1 MQTKHRNGRRRRSRG
16 RLAALALLFAGLIHP
31 LAAAEM
37 MHFKVGISE
46 PVNTVLALW
55 MAQAAGLYAAE
66 GLDVE
71 IISMNG
77 GSRGAQEL
85 QSGRIDAM
93 HVGLSSV
100 IKLNQ
105 DGGDLRTIASL
116 SNVIRFTLFAAPGV
130 RTAADLKGGAVGV
143 SAFGSESDSTVT
155 LALARLGLRR
165 EDVVLKEYG
174 GGMRRLEA
182 LKSGEIK
189 GTAINE
195 PVASLARE
203 AGLTALVDLVAEKI
217 PWLFSSIVVKA
228 SSLQSHRDVMIRL
241 LKASI
246 EGNYLAL
253 TDEKRA
259 KEVLAREAR
268 IVEAKIIDTSYDD
281 FKQQSPVNLEPSRPG
296 AQNIIDQFPV
306 LKSRNIDD
314 YIDAGILDGLK
325 QEGFFADMERK
336 YARR

>member
-1 MQTKHRNGRRRRSRG
+1 
-16 RLAALALLFAGLIHP
+16 
-31 LAAAEM
+31 
-37 MHFKVGISE
+37 
-46 PVNTVLALW
+46 
-55 MAQAAGLYAAE
+55 
-66 GLDVE
+66 
-71 IISMNG
+71 
-77 GSRGAQEL
+77 
-85 QSGRIDAM
+85 
-93 HVGLSSV
+93 
-100 IKLNQ
+100 
-105 DGGDLRTIASL
+105 
-116 SNVIRFTLFAAPGV
+116 
-130 RTAADLKGGAVGV
+130 
-143 SAFGSESDSTVT
+143 
-155 LALARLGLRR
+155 
-165 EDVVLKEYG
+165 
-174 GGMRRLEA
+174 
-182 LKSGEIK
+182 
-189 GTAINE
+189 
-195 PVASLARE
+195 VASLARE

-228 SSLQSHRDVMIRL
+228 SSLQSHGDVMMRF

-325 QEGFFADMERK
+325 QEGFFAEIERK